1 MVSLNRCNES
11 YNTLDDLSGRLY
23 VLNKTKDVNLEVFN
37 IITGINQSKSL
48 VYVILL

>member
-1 MVSLNRCNES
+1 MVSLDRCNGG
-11 YNTLDDLSGRLY
+11 YNTLKDLSGRLY
-23 VLNKTKDVNLEVFN
+23 VENKTKDVNLEVFN